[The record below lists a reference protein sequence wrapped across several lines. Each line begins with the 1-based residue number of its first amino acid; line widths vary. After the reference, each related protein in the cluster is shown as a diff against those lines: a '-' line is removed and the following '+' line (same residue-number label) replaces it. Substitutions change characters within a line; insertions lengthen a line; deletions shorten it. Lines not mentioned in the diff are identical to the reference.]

1 MSILEVKNLSAGYG
15 NGPVIMDIHFSLHEG
30 EFVTILGPNG
40 SGKSTLIKAIQGLLR
55 EITGEVRVTGKDLF
69 QMKRREIARAIA
81 FVPQL
86 YELAFDYTVWE
97 IVSMGRYAHQTRLA
111 SLSAQETGFI
121 EEVLRLFGIHHLRHR
136 KMSQLSGG
144 ERQRA
149 TIARAMVQDTP
160 FLFLDEPSAHLDL
173 SYSLEIFCLLE
184 KLQQEHRKTILCTE
198 HNINLVIPY
207 SQRIIFLKNGRIQ
220 AHGPPQALITRAHI
234 EEVFGTEVE
243 IRENLHSRL
252 PEISLIHRHPRREGE
267 RP

>member
-1 MSILEVKNLSAGYG
+1 MPILEVKNLSAGYG
-15 NGPVIMDIHFSLHEG
+15 NSPVITNIHFSLVEG

-40 SGKSTLIKAIQGLLR
+40 SGKSTLIKAVQGLLR
-55 EITGEVRVTGKDLF
+55 EVSGEVRVSGKDLF
-69 QMKRREIARAIA
+69 QMRRRDIARAIA

-86 YELAFDYTVWE
+86 YEVAFDYTVWE
-97 IVSMGRYAHQTRLA
+97 MVSMGRYAHQARLA
-111 SLSAQETGFI
+111 RLSPQEKCLV
-121 EEVLRLFGIHHLRHR
+121 EEVLRLFGIDHLRDR

-160 FLFLDEPSAHLDL
+160 LLFLDEPSAHLDL

-184 KLQQEHRKTILCTE
+184 KLQREHRKTILCTE

-220 AHGPPQALITRAHI
+220 AHGPPETMITRAHI

-243 IRENLHSRL
+243 IRENIRSRL
-252 PEISLIHRHPRREGE
+252 PEISLIHRHPRTEERE
-267 RP
+267 

>member
-15 NGPVIMDIHFSLHEG
+15 NGPVIADIDFSLDEG

-40 SGKSTLIKAIQGLLR
+40 SGKSTLIKAVQGLLR
-55 EITGEVRVTGKDLF
+55 EVSGEVRVGGRDLF
-69 QMKRREIARAIA
+69 EMGRRDIARAIA

-86 YELAFDYTVWE
+86 YEVAFDYTVWE
-97 IVSMGRYAHQTRLA
+97 IVSMGRYAHQARLA
-111 SLSAQETGFI
+111 RLSAKEMDLV
-121 EEVLRLFGIHHLRHR
+121 EEVLRLFGIYHLRDR
-136 KMSQLSGG
+136 KISQLSGG

-160 FLFLDEPSAHLDL
+160 LLFLDEPSAHLDL

-184 KLQQEHRKTILCTE
+184 KLQLEHRKTVLCTE

-220 AHGPPQALITRAHI
+220 AHGPPEAMITRPHI

-243 IRENLHSRL
+243 IRENIHSRL
-252 PEISLIHRHPRREGE
+252 PEISLIHRHPRTEERE
-267 RP
+267 